1 MKETAYSPTIHDLI
15 KIKYWIATASYR
27 EFPPHDPGAD
37 YGYGI
42 GVSPAQAWVQDCDWV
57 KDRLNSAVQ
66 FLIELEM
73 RSMRTVEPVED
84 PEIIPEPALQI
95 DDRDDR
101 VYGDGVHKF
110 GADY

>member
-15 KIKYWIATASYR
+15 NIKYWIATASYR
-27 EFPPHDPGAD
+27 DFPPGHYEA
-37 YGYGI
+37 
-42 GVSPAQAWVQDCDWV
+42 AHEWQRDCDWV

-66 FLIELEM
+66 FLIELELASL
-73 RSMRTVEPVED
+73 RRCEPVED
-84 PEIIPEPALQI
+84 PEITPEPALER
-95 DDRDDR
+95 DDRDER